1 MTPPN
6 TPSSALSPPPRL
18 ETDFFTNLRGELKN
32 NMETQKVVSTI
43 QNALKNLKQSVQ
55 NTSTKEST
63 LSSKE
68 KEIFLQ
74 EVEAQI
80 TSLQKTPFAS
90 ANEIITALEEIEEN
104 ILLAGDFVRDE
115 LNKKVSDIKQ
125 SLSEETNEN
134 EDENTPLKNSQLYN
148 NAMNVLSKQEQ
159 GEPISVSEQASLQKL
174 FYKYIERAQ
183 KKNPDIIFDF
193 SDENTGKESMKN
205 FLGISK
211 EKEVALCEPFIQ
223 ELYNS
228 IPLPVG
234 SEKEKQ
240 HNILSSLI
248 LQKRNG
254 EYQLVPYSKKKESN
268 KNKESEQKGVLLPEG
283 VDPKSWNTFVK
294 SNKEYNNKTSQEL
307 NDGGLLVIIMRTILN
322 AVGVNLDQ
330 VVKTNTTLG
339 TMVRQL
345 SGVSTPQNNT
355 NPLKDEGITTLVD
368 EKFINT
374 VINNL
379 KTPKYPNRAKT
390 EFTNHGIDHPEIQH
404 LMTPLLSAYSDISFV
419 NGYTKSRNNPPQISF
434 KLKAGSKE
442 SLTTIFSFLTPS
454 NSEQALKGLKSEMND
469 KWGSAG
475 DAFQGVINFAN
486 EYGEEGGVLSSI
498 FPASDKLPNG
508 IPEFNTIKK
517 QIYGNTKNSQTN
529 KAFENLSLTPNS
541 DGTVTIAFLGEKK
554 QTSKASQNKKN
565 PSSKSPFSKP
575 S

>member
-1 MTPPN
+1 
-6 TPSSALSPPPRL
+6 
-18 ETDFFTNLRGELKN
+18 
-32 NMETQKVVSTI
+32 
-43 QNALKNLKQSVQ
+43 
-55 NTSTKEST
+55 
-63 LSSKE
+63 
-68 KEIFLQ
+68 
-74 EVEAQI
+74 
-80 TSLQKTPFAS
+80 
-90 ANEIITALEEIEEN
+90 
-104 ILLAGDFVRDE
+104 
-115 LNKKVSDIKQ
+115 
-125 SLSEETNEN
+125 
-134 EDENTPLKNSQLYN
+134 
-148 NAMNVLSKQEQ
+148 MNVLSKQEQ
-159 GEPISVSEQASLQKL
+159 GEPISISEQASLQKL

-183 KKNPDIIFDF
+183 KKNPNIVFDF
-193 SDENTGKESMKN
+193 SDENTGKDSMKN
-205 FLGISK
+205 FLGISQ
-211 EKEVALCEPFIQ
+211 EKEIALCEPFIQ

-228 IPLPVG
+228 IPLPVD

-374 VINNL
+374 VINNI

-486 EYGEEGGVLSSI
+486 EYGKEGGVLSSI

-541 DGTVTIAFLGEKK
+541 DGTVTIAFLGERK

-565 PSSKSPFSKP
+565 PSSKLPFSKP